1 MNTFSDLIV
10 ILSLVCIVL
19 CVHVYTTEMSSFN
32 HVLYADQLILCTAQ
46 YINTDVH
53 LTCFIDNNMSAF
65 AGET

>member
-1 MNTFSDLIV
+1 MRA
-10 ILSLVCIVL
+10 
-19 CVHVYTTEMSSFN
+19 CVPKGTTTEMSSFN

-46 YINTDVH
+46 YANTDVH